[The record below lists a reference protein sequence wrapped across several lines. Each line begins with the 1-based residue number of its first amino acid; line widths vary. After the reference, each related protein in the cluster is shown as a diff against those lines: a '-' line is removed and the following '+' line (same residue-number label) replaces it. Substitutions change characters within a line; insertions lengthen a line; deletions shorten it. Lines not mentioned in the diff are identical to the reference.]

1 MYFNLYLHIAQYF
14 LSDGLSSIYG
24 AIGVEHVRVGR
35 VATPEGS
42 STWRAGATPFG
53 SPMWRTPLR
62 PTTSTPLMVR
72 QAYVKIGFVCL
83 LDYFAFLT
91 R

>member
-35 VATPEGS
+35 VATP
-42 STWRAGATPFG
+42 RGAPPG
-53 SPMWRTPLR
+53 GQVPRPLGHLCGGHHFDLR
-62 PTTSTPLMVR
+62 LPRHSW
-72 QAYVKIGFVCL
+72 
-83 LDYFAFLT
+83 
-91 R
+91 